1 MAINFPTTGL
11 VAGTTTYTYA
21 NHTWLWSGT
30 VWQSVGTVQ
39 GAQGVQGL
47 QGSSIQGTQGTQGV
61 QGLVGPTVTLPDI
74 TPLDNL
80 QYEFDGVAN
89 RFYPKNNGVVQA
101 ITNQFTLLITLNG
114 IIQSISFPEVVWG
127 TPFSYDGFTIDSDGY
142 IAFSEAPPAGS
153 TFFGMINVGPT
164 TQSTTNTY
172 PFKAVDIL
180 IGAN

>member
-1 MAINFPTTGL
+1 MAISFPSSPTLNQQYSYAGRTWQWTG
-11 VAGTTTYTYA
+11 
-21 NHTWLWSGT
+21 S

-61 QGLVGPTVTLPDI
+61 QGPTVTLPDI
-74 TPLDNL
+74 IPLDNL
-80 QYEFDGVAN
+80 QYEFDGIAN
-89 RFYPKNNGVVQA
+89 RFYPKNGGVVQT

-114 IIQSISFPEVVWG
+114 IIQSVSQPEVVWG

-172 PFKAVDIL
+172 PFKALDIL
-180 IGAN
+180 IGAS